1 MKERVRISITL
12 RPEIVNLLD
21 NNIDGTKIRN
31 RSHAVEHFLRES
43 LATPVGQAV
52 ILIED
57 ENKSLTT
64 VCGETVIDKMLYQ
77 LDKASINKI
86 IVCCTKKCKKIQKHL
101 KKKKYNKFQ
110 FTFTENPLKGTAAAL
125 MNCKQHL
132 SPETFLLIYGD
143 VIAELDV
150 YDLGDFHKAS
160 NGIAT
165 MVVTSISDPLPWG
178 VVRVKRDRILEF
190 HEKPT
195 SKPSAKKR
203 LTNIINAGI
212 YAFQPEIF
220 SYMNKRSK
228 SLEKEVIPK
237 LINQKALYSYLLD
250 GAWFNI
256 SHEHLLKHAKT
267 YCRPK
272 K

>member
-43 LATPVGQAV
+43 LTTPVSQA
-52 ILIED
+52 IIFIED
-57 ENKSLTT
+57 ENKSLTDI
-64 VCGETVIDKMLYQ
+64 CGETVLDKMLYQ
-77 LDKASINKI
+77 LNKASVFKI
-86 IVCCTKKCKKIQKHL
+86 IICCTKNCGKIQKYL
-101 KKKKYNKFQ
+101 KKKKFSKFRFI
-110 FTFTENPLKGTAAAL
+110 FTNNPLKGTAAAL
-125 MNCKQHL
+125 MSCKDQL
-132 SPETFLLIYGD
+132 SPETFLLLYGD
-143 VIAELDV
+143 VIAELDI
-150 YDLGDFHKAS
+150 YDLGDFHKS
-160 NGIAT
+160 RNGIAT
-165 MVVTSISDPLPWG
+165 MVITSISDPLPWG
-178 VVRVKRDRILEF
+178 IVRVKRDRILDF

-195 SKPSAKKR
+195 LKPSLEKR

-220 SYMNKRSK
+220 NFINKRTK

-237 LINQKALYSYLLD
+237 LIDQKALYSYLLD

-256 SHEHLLKHAKT
+256 SHEHLLKHAQR